1 MIRNAAVTGVLLG
14 AMLSTQVFAGESA
27 CLIRNRLMSARA
39 IDENTIEMFD
49 RQMNR
54 FIVNLQRPCSNLTQ
68 PAPTMVYRFWGNLA
82 CLDSSVSINVAA
94 RGRAPNTCRVGSV
107 EAATSAG

>member
-1 MIRNAAVTGVLLG
+1 MMKNAVVAGVLIG
-14 AMLSTQVFAGESA
+14 AVLSTQVLAGENT
-27 CLIRNRLMSARA
+27 CLIRSRLMSARA
-39 IDENTIEMFD
+39 VDENTIEMFD

-54 FIVNLQRPCSNLTQ
+54 FIVSLQRPCSNLNE

-94 RGRAPNTCRVGSV
+94 RGRAPNTCRVASV
-107 EAATSAG
+107 QPANSTG

>member
-1 MIRNAAVTGVLLG
+1 MLKNTTVTGVLIG
-14 AMLSTQVFAGESA
+14 VMLSTQVLAGENS
-27 CLIRNRLMSARA
+27 CLIRSRLMSARA

-54 FIVNLQRPCSNLTQ
+54 FVVNLQRPCSNLNE
-68 PAPTMVYRFWGNLA
+68 PAPTMVYRFWGRLA

-94 RGRAPNTCRVGSV
+94 RGRAPNTCRVASV
-107 EAATSAG
+107 EAATPTG